1 MIPQLINRE
10 YGLTTGKEE
19 VPVDFLLTK
28 LQCHQA
34 DEYPGIYSISNSA
47 PSSDL
52 LYACKFS
59 QSPGFEHIVAVAN
72 EDGKIGFQDT
82 NIVGNARP
90 IHGSQAHE
98 NAIFDLCWAPSKWQI
113 VTASGDQTSILFDV
127 GSSSISPISIFRGHT
142 ASIKSVDFS
151 PTNSSLFASGSRD
164 GSIMVWDVRGSFQLK
179 AENVIKNAHPIQAVT
194 EVKTSRTKKRATPST
209 TSGVSSVTSVLFQ
222 NDYTLISAGAADGNI
237 HVWDLR
243 KNYTVYKGDP
253 LPKISIPYGVFTC
266 RSGIASLSLN
276 PGKTLLYAGAM
287 DDVIYEFNVAS
298 YNENPVGVYG
308 GHEQHS
314 FYIKSC
320 LSGDGKYLI
329 SGSSDDYAYIWKIG
343 AGPRPLLKLDGHS
356 AEVTCVAWSPSNV
369 PKVITCADDVR
380 HRIWRINTAKE
391 THVTENV
398 NEIRGRAYKYDAQT
412 PIPKSCEEVLNRL
425 KKKVNNIPSLGCKT
439 PKSILKINQ
448 NTRMPNRTPDIP
460 ANSPYPSNERLSV
473 NTPRTALSPLKSINE
488 LTPSHSG
495 NSSNFNRAAASRRL
509 EMDEANYSSP
519 TRDLP
524 NYVADGL
531 SPHSRTR
538 SGTKRKKLDWLTDL
552 SRKTTPNSHTKGR
565 KIK

>member
-1 MIPQLINRE
+1 MIHQLINRQ
-10 YGLTTGKEE
+10 YGLATGQEE
-19 VPVDFLLTK
+19 FPVDFLLTK

-34 DEYPGIYSISNSA
+34 DEYPGIYSTSNSA

-59 QSPGFEHIVAVAN
+59 QSPGFEHIVALAN

-82 NIVGNARP
+82 NI
-90 IHGSQAHE
+90 AHE
-98 NAIFDLCWAPSKWQI
+98 NAIFDLCWSPSKWQI
-113 VTASGDQTSILFDV
+113 VTASGDQTSILFDI

-179 AENVIKNAHPIQAVT
+179 AENVIKNAHPIQALT

-243 KNYTVYKGDP
+243 KNYTVYKSDP
-253 LPKISIPYGVFTC
+253 LPKMSIPYGVFTC

-329 SGSSDDYAYIWKIG
+329 SGSSDDYAYIWKVG
-343 AGPRPLLKLDGHS
+343 AGPRPLLKLDGHG

-391 THVTENV
+391 AHYTENV
-398 NEIRGRAYKYDAQT
+398 NEIRGRSYKFDAQT

-425 KKKVNNIPSLGCKT
+425 KKKVNNIP
-439 PKSILKINQ
+439 
-448 NTRMPNRTPDIP
+448 TPDIP
-460 ANSPYPSNERLSV
+460 ANSPCPSNDRLSV

-495 NSSNFNRAAASRRL
+495 NSSSFNRAAASRRL

-552 SRKTTPNSHTKGR
+552 SRKIAPSSHTKGR